1 LEFTTEG
8 INSNN
13 PLPAYWPY
21 IGRGLIQITLEANYR
36 AYGEYVGENFTGN
49 PDYLKMAQTPHCVKT
64 IGWYWTVLKNLRNIS
79 DTDDFI
85 MCTAMVNGG
94 FNGYN
99 DRLKYINSA
108 IKALNIKPCAKLNR
122 DGKYHLAESRAYN
135 NAKFS
140 FAWGVWSDPGST
152 KHGKTKNAEQALI
165 G

>member
-1 LEFTTEG
+1 
-8 INSNN
+8 
-13 PLPAYWPY
+13 
-21 IGRGLIQITLEANYR
+21 
-36 AYGEYVGENFTGN
+36 
-49 PDYLKMAQTPHCVKT
+49 
-64 IGWYWTVLKNLRNIS
+64 
-79 DTDDFI
+79 

-108 IKALNIKPCAKLNR
+108 IKALNLKSCAKLNR

-152 KHGKTKNAEQALI
+152 KHGKKKNSEQALI
-165 G
+165 GYKRYLEIYDANAEVRNNTTRTYYAPGRKAPQAKTFAEQRIHILESTQ